1 LPEVIGDAGLVLPL
15 ELDAWSSALQ
25 IVQAQR
31 EKFVTAGKLRAM
43 QYSIRNSG
51 NDLIEAYKAVTI

>member
-1 LPEVIGDAGLVLPL
+1 LVLPL

-31 EKFVTAGKLRAM
+31 EKFVAAGKLRATH
-43 QYSIRNSG
+43 YSIRHSG
-51 NDLIEAYKAVTI
+51 NDLVEAYSAAVI